1 MRAPGTSNEEG
12 NDHPL
17 ERVIESI
24 IELGKKQEKVS
35 VSDIQKEI
43 GQRSFGPF
51 LFVPAIFEIS
61 PLGGIP
67 GVPTLISLIV
77 IITAAQM
84 LMGRRHFWLPG
95 FISRRSIKGKRIE
108 PAMKKIRPVVR
119 LVDKGLRPRLQRITK
134 KPWNR
139 AVAGLCILCAV
150 IVPPLEVIPFAST
163 GPFAAIALIGLGLM
177 GRDGVFVWLGVIVAT
192 VSFYLLRF
200 AFLSF

>member
-1 MRAPGTSNEEG
+1 MRTPDTSKEEG
-12 NDHPL
+12 DDHPL
-17 ERVIESI
+17 ESVIDSI
-24 IELGKKQEKVS
+24 VELGKKQENVS
-35 VSDIQKEI
+35 VSDIQTEV

-84 LMGRRHFWLPG
+84 LIGRRHFWLPG

-108 PAMKKIRPVVR
+108 PALKKIRPVVQ
-119 LVDKGLRPRLQRITK
+119 LVDKALRPRLQRITK

-139 AVAGLCILCAV
+139 AVAGLCILCALV
-150 IVPPLEVIPFAST
+150 VPPLEVIPFAST

-177 GRDGVFVWLGVIVAT
+177 GRDGVFVLLGILVAT
-192 VSFYLLRF
+192 VSFYLLSF
-200 AFLSF
+200 AF

>member
-1 MRAPGTSNEEG
+1 MSTPDASKEDD

-24 IELGKKQEKVS
+24 VKLGKKQEKVS
-35 VSDIQKEI
+35 VSDIQKEV

-67 GVPTLISLIV
+67 GVPTLISLIIV
-77 IITAAQM
+77 ITAVQM
-84 LMGRRHFWLPG
+84 LFGRRHFWLPG

-134 KPWNR
+134 EPWNR

-177 GRDGVFVWLGVIVAT
+177 ARDGMFVWLGITVAI
-192 VSFYLLRF
+192 VSFYLISI
-200 AFLSF
+200 AF

>member
-1 MRAPGTSNEEG
+1 MRTSDTSKEDG

-17 ERVIESI
+17 ERVIDSI
-24 IELGKKQEKVS
+24 AELGKKQEKVS
-35 VSDIQKEI
+35 VSDIQKEV

-61 PLGGIP
+61 PVGGIP
-67 GVPTLISLIV
+67 GVPTLIALIV
-77 IITAAQM
+77 VITAAQM
-84 LMGRRHFWLPG
+84 LFGRRHFWLPD
-95 FISRRSIKGKRIE
+95 FIARRSVKGKRIE
-108 PAMKKIRPVVR
+108 PAMQKIRPVVQ

-139 AVAGLCILCAV
+139 AVAGLCILCAI
-150 IVPPLEVIPFAST
+150 IVPPLEVIAFAST

-192 VSFYLLRF
+192 VSFYLLSF
-200 AFLSF
+200 AF

>member
-1 MRAPGTSNEEG
+1 MRTPDTSKEEG
-12 NDHPL
+12 DDHPL
-17 ERVIESI
+17 ESVIDSI
-24 IELGKKQEKVS
+24 VELGKKQENVS
-35 VSDIQKEI
+35 VSDIQTEV

-84 LMGRRHFWLPG
+84 LIGRRHFWLPG

-108 PAMKKIRPVVR
+108 PALKKIRPVVQ
-119 LVDKGLRPRLQRITK
+119 LVDKALRPRLQRITK

-139 AVAGLCILCAV
+139 AVASLCILCALV
-150 IVPPLEVIPFAST
+150 VPPLEVIPFAST

-177 GRDGVFVWLGVIVAT
+177 GRDGVFVLLGILVAT
-192 VSFYLLRF
+192 VSFYLLSF
-200 AFLSF
+200 AF